1 MGTLAFLSAMLWP
14 TDRRLSME
22 VAEAPLQLSLPFI
35 APGFQALGCCITTAI
50 AVERG
55 SAIWHLQAWYGRL
68 VSRGRVPII
77 LFLFRAG
84 PKALGLLPLFY
95 SAINAPLRI
104 LFLGPPPETTLQ
116 GGTFPLAVIHGHR
129 TPKALH
135 PVRSA
140 KLTGVP
146 PS

>member
-1 MGTLAFLSAMLWP
+1 LNALRRLSEANMGTLAFLSAMLWP

-77 LFLFRAG
+77 FVLVQGRSQGTWAPASVLFCHQCPLTDSFSRSPSRNYPTRG
-84 PKALGLLPLFY
+84 HFSLGC
-95 SAINAPLRI
+95 
-104 LFLGPPPETTLQ
+104 
-116 GGTFPLAVIHGHR
+116 
-129 TPKALH
+129 H
-135 PVRSA
+135 PR
-140 KLTGVP
+140 P
-146 PS
+146 